1 MGAPS
6 LLAPGVSSVG
16 EQMSRNFRCAL
27 RLSSQYPPSPSWH
40 RLWRP
45 PFPHLRQQNRLM
57 DQGARP
63 EAWARGRR
71 RPAGSQPRAGRSL
84 GGSRLRGNL
93 VGAAGL
99 SVPSLLPH
107 LLSPVSPR
115 SSVLDLRS
123 LYPTPPP
130 SRVYA
135 NPLHTQPHTSRRKLL
150 LATSAEFFPPETP
163 FSAFRE
169 PPHPQLAACLP
180 SVETRSLS
188 GERGGRAGGER
199 GSRLGRPRR
208 PAGQG

>member
-1 MGAPS
+1 MNW
-6 LLAPGVSSVG
+6 V
-16 EQMSRNFRCAL
+16 
-27 RLSSQYPPSPSWH
+27 
-40 RLWRP
+40 
-45 PFPHLRQQNRLM
+45 
-57 DQGARP
+57 
-63 EAWARGRR
+63 
-71 RPAGSQPRAGRSL
+71 
-84 GGSRLRGNL
+84 
-93 VGAAGL
+93 L
-99 SVPSLLPH
+99 SVLLDVLWKGFHDQLLEETLQSLFAFWSLPH

-123 LYPTPPP
+123 LYPTLPP

-163 FSAFRE
+163 FSAVRE